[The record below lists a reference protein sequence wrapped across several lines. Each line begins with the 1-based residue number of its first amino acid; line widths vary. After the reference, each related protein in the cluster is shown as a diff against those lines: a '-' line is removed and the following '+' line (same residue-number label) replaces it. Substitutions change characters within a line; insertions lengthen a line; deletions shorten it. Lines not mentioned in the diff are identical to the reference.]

1 MKHPS
6 TLAYYGAM
14 MMIIVQ
20 ILRTALFYFLDYSQ
34 IFNYFLTII
43 DLFGMSLIANF
54 FYKLHIQNKQKSN
67 NDKPTN
73 DFKE

>member
-14 MMIIVQ
+14 IMIIGQ
-20 ILRTALFYFLDYSQ
+20 ILRTALFYFMEYNQ
-34 IFNYFLTII
+34 IINYFLTLI

-54 FYKLHIQNKQKSN
+54 FYKLHLQNKQK
-67 NDKPTN
+67 
-73 DFKE
+73 FKIENPVNEFKD